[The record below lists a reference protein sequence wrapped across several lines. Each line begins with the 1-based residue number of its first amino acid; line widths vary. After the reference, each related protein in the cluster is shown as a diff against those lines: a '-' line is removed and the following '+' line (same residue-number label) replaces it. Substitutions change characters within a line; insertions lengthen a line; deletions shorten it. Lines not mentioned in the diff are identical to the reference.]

1 MGLLIVLLL
10 SPVSTEAIWGGRNEE
25 AATAAE
31 AAKEYAKGAV
41 RNTADAASNVGNSIK
56 QTANAAFETAGDGV
70 KVVTGG
76 GRDRSS
82 SGPTG
87 AAYRDRAG

>member
-1 MGLLIVLLL
+1 MGAGALGLGLLIVLLL

-41 RNTADAASNVGNSIK
+41 RNTADAASNVGEGLGS
-56 QTANAAFETAGDGV
+56 QFCPGV
-70 KVVTGG
+70 
-76 GRDRSS
+76 
-82 SGPTG
+82 
-87 AAYRDRAG
+87 